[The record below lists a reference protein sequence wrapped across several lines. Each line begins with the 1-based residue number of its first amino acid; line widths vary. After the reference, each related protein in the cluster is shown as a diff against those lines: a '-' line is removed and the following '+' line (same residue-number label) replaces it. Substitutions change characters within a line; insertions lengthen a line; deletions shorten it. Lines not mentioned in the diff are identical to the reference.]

1 MSLYTYNSNTIY
13 STIVVQDDFVLGIC
27 LDSTNTTTITTFTTT
42 HCCSSGGSRS
52 AAAGESRSGRGGGAT
67 EDGIGWAG
75 GSNGGEA
82 AHKTASVRQ
91 ALTGSETWQRLADG
105 YRSARRGRSVD
116 VADLLAMTA
125 VFPGVSS
132 ERRQKSPRLPEGKA
146 WSLSAESIEWKSL
159 LQLSVYNPLL

>member
-42 HCCSSGGSRS
+42 HCSSSS
-52 AAAGESRSGRGGGAT
+52 
-67 EDGIGWAG
+67 
-75 GSNGGEA
+75 GGEA

-105 YRSARRGRSVD
+105 YRSAHQGKSFSGLPMNV
-116 VADLLAMTA
+116 L
-125 VFPGVSS
+125 PGVSRES
-132 ERRQKSPRLPEGKA
+132 DGGHEVTDFGL
-146 WSLSAESIEWKSL
+146 SIELKRQRSVPVGNGASRKSDIPNEVGATF
-159 LQLSVYNPLL
+159 SDV